1 MLRIRRNGA
10 VIHESAGPK
19 ELAPKPARKPGHRA
33 NLTIPDIVE
42 AGFAVLEEH
51 GLQQFSARLVAK
63 KLGVSPGAIY
73 AHLEGGLGELKRR
86 MVFATLAGIARP
98 YRRRDTPT
106 GYFQNLL
113 LGLLKAINGKQ
124 PLAQLIALELS
135 ADYLLCPILI
145 EGLLSVPLIGARGAI
160 SPARRLD
167 IAMTV
172 ILGMIMVEGETRR
185 EDKSRNLSDAF
196 IRRVRSYPPDEF
208 PKLLANSTE
217 LMMQIRRRMV
227 PTEGYLRLTAAGYV
241 QAILAALETAG
252 LEPRAGELNT
262 D

>member
-1 MLRIRRNGA
+1 MLRITRNGA

-19 ELAPKPARKPGHRA
+19 EPAPTPPRKPGQHA
-33 NLTIPDIVE
+33 NITKQDILE

-51 GLQQFSARLVAK
+51 GLQEFSARLVAK
-63 KLGVSPGAIY
+63 KLGVSPGALY
-73 AHLEGGLGELKRR
+73 AHLKGGLGELKGR
-86 MVFATLAGIARP
+86 MAFVTLADIARP
-98 YRRRDTPT
+98 YRRRDTPS

-113 LGLLKAINGKQ
+113 LALLKAINGKQ

-145 EGLLSVPLIGARGAI
+145 EGLLSVPMIGARGAI

-185 EDKSRNLSDAF
+185 EDRSRRLSDAF
-196 IRRVRSYPPDEF
+196 IRRVRGYPADKF

-217 LMMQIRRRMV
+217 LMLQIRRRMV
-227 PTEGYLRLTAAGYV
+227 PTDSYLRFTAAGYA

-252 LEPRAGELNT
+252 CEPRAGELKT